1 MDLHGFIHIILI
13 NWKKIL
19 TGTIISGLIIFLILV
34 FIFPVTYTSSA
45 TLLPP
50 ERKKDFGI
58 SNLIGS
64 ATDLNVIA
72 SNILS
77 IASSEMYIQILKSRT
92 VSEYVVDKLN
102 LEKKFNTKSK
112 NEAISKLQEML
123 SFDLSKEGIVKL
135 SVDVTSQALPILTA
149 NKDSLKSDAKLIAQ
163 TLIEGLNYF
172 NNIKL
177 SNKSKKTR
185 IFLESQITQ
194 TKVYLDSLET
204 VLVNFQKKNKTF
216 SLSDQMK
223 AAIEAASKIKSEI
236 TRLEIEL
243 NLIKGEVTEDNKY
256 YTSLKKQLE
265 ELRNQY
271 NKFDTDR
278 IDYLLSFK
286 NAPELGQEFASL
298 YREIRIQNEI
308 YVMLQQMYYKEK
320 IQENRDIPAI
330 DILDEPVI
338 PEIQSSPRIFF
349 SSAVGTI
356 FIFFGLCGFFAL
368 KDSKLRKFLNTE

>member
-1 MDLHGFIHIILI
+1 
-13 NWKKIL
+13 
-19 TGTIISGLIIFLILV
+19 
-34 FIFPVTYTSSA
+34 
-45 TLLPP
+45 
-50 ERKKDFGI
+50 
-58 SNLIGS
+58 
-64 ATDLNVIA
+64 
-72 SNILS
+72 
-77 IASSEMYIQILKSRT
+77 MYIQILKSRT

-135 SVDVTSQALPILTA
+135 SVDVSSQALPILTA